1 MFRDLSIA
9 VVAPV
14 LDEERKIADVLRR
27 IPRPPA
33 DEVVVVDDG
42 STDRSAEVARDL
54 GATVLSLGRTL
65 GVGAALRTGF
75 AHALARGYD
84 VIVVIAGNNK
94 DAPEEIP
101 RLLAPIAD
109 GEADF
114 VQGSRF
120 LGSAGFG
127 PMPLYRRAA
136 TRLHPLLFSLVAGRR
151 VTESTNGFRAIHR
164 RVLGDPRLDL
174 EPALARPLRARTLP
188 LPARHPARLP
198 DRGGSGH
205 QGLSAARARSDEDA
219 ADRRLVVD
227 PAAARLGRA
236 RTAPAAG
243 AARVIGIA
251 VIGAGHW
258 GPNLIRNFYDNDR
271 SRVVWVCDLDRSRLD
286 AARRRYPGVRL
297 SVDAAEAIADPA
309 VEAVVVAT
317 PTRTHHRRVREALE
331 RGRHVS
337 SRSRSPLAGPRPRSS
352 RSSPRRR
359 AACCSSTMC
368 SSTIRRWRAPRRTST
383 PASSAGSTTCPR
395 CARTSARC
403 AST

>member
-65 GVGAALRTGF
+65 GVGAALRAGF

-101 RLLAPIAD
+101 RLLEPIAA

-164 RVLGDPRLDL
+164 RVLGDPRLDSTR
-174 EPALARPLRARTLP
+174 PGSTTTSSSPTSTCARS
-188 LPARHPARLP
+188 
-198 DRGGSGH
+198 GSATGPRRFR
-205 QGLSAARARSDEDA
+205 SPRSIRRARS
-219 ADRRLVVD
+219 V
-227 PAAARLGRA
+227 
-236 RTAPAAG
+236 
-243 AARVIGIA
+243 
-251 VIGAGHW
+251 
-258 GPNLIRNFYDNDR
+258 
-271 SRVVWVCDLDRSRLD
+271 
-286 AARRRYPGVRL
+286 RRR
-297 SVDAAEAIADPA
+297 
-309 VEAVVVAT
+309 
-317 PTRTHHRRVREALE
+317 
-331 RGRHVS
+331 
-337 SRSRSPLAGPRPRSS
+337 
-352 RSSPRRR
+352 
-359 AACCSSTMC
+359 
-368 SSTIRRWRAPRRTST
+368 
-383 PASSAGSTTCPR
+383 
-395 CARTSARC
+395 
-403 AST
+403 